1 MARKPMVTRTIN
13 TTTAKVLC
21 LNVETGESF
30 EREVTLPRTYKD
42 DKTVLSLAKEV
53 IDTDSVKAVHIVGTT
68 VNEIRYG
75 MTEQKFIENA
85 DILPPLKPGEENDAE
100 SE

>member
-30 EREVTLPRTYKD
+30 EKEVTLPRTYKD
-42 DKTVLSLAKEV
+42 DKKVLELAKENV
-53 IDTDSVKAVHIVGTT
+53 DTEIVKAVHIVSTT
-68 VNEIRYG
+68 VNEVRYG
-75 MTEQKFIENA
+75 MDEQKFIDNAEVIPALTKNEKEQEN
-85 DILPPLKPGEENDAE
+85 
-100 SE
+100 S